1 MTEFLYPQPLLNDLK
16 KAFKENE
23 QLESD
28 FNIFNKGRLEIL
40 KQTYKKI
47 PLVLNGKNFNKEANV
62 IDPLYQSI
70 QQTPG
75 SVHLGMFIKCIEIM
89 GTQQQK
95 KEFIQAGWMYE
106 KIGCYA
112 QTQLGHGS
120 DVQSLE
126 TTATFI

>member
-1 MTEFLYPQPLLNDLK
+1 
-16 KAFKENE
+16 
-23 QLESD
+23 
-28 FNIFNKGRLEIL
+28 
-40 KQTYKKI
+40 
-47 PLVLNGKNFNKEANV
+47 
-62 IDPLYQSI
+62 
-70 QQTPG
+70 
-75 SVHLGMFIKCIEIM
+75 M